1 MNGIHENIKTSQQY
15 KNIFKNSTICPSKHA
30 TSDNTRTFIL
40 IFKQIK
46 IQIYIYS
53 TILYSID
60 LFYEHV

>member
-30 TSDNTRTFIL
+30 ASNNTRTFIL

-53 TILYSID
+53 TILYSTD
-60 LFYEHV
+60 LFYEQV